1 LKEVY
6 FIFGIGI
13 DLNGTSYLRIKVT
26 HDLDLIVPIDVVVDK
41 KVDL

>member
-1 LKEVY
+1 MVQVT
-6 FIFGIGI
+6 FV
-13 DLNGTSYLRIKVT
+13 RIKVT